1 MSIVQSDRITDVL
14 AKLTEARKMTAEIQA
29 HWRPEYERR
38 KLEVNNANW
47 HRWRVDKPE
56 TYKAGYHATYV
67 RRRTQSELTD
77 VTAATIREIRHTTKQ
92 CHYCATPLV
101 YETVTIDH
109 VIPLSK
115 GGAHMRGNLVGCC
128 QPCNSRKAGKLNWK
142 P

>member
-1 MSIVQSDRITDVL
+1 MDRIANIL
-14 AKLTEARKMTAEIQA
+14 EKLEEARKRTTEIQA
-29 HWRPEYERR
+29 HWRPEAERHKR
-38 KLEVNNANW
+38 EVNNANW

-77 VTAATIREIRHTTKQ
+77 VTAATVREIRHTTKQ
-92 CHYCATPLV
+92 CHYCARPLT

-109 VIPLSK
+109 VMPLSK
-115 GGAHMRGNLVGCC
+115 GGLHMRSNLAGCC
-128 QPCNSRKAGKLNWK
+128 CLCNSRKAAKLNWK